1 MDKILKLL
9 LDDFLSQKP
18 SAEYRLTLK
27 KCCEAEKAFMALLDG
42 KQKSEFFKLDTM
54 NGELEASGLNEL
66 AKFLYENLKA
76 IIRHA

>member
-18 SAEYRLTLK
+18 SAEYRLILK
-27 KCCEAEKAFMALLDG
+27 NCCEAEKTFMSLLDG
-42 KQKSEFFKLDTM
+42 NQKAEFFKLDSM
-54 NGELEASGLNEL
+54 NGELAVSGLNEL

-76 IIRHA
+76 RISK